1 MEKRSP
7 TVELLRLALPMIGMM
22 VSRQLVNFIDTFMV
36 SMLGTS
42 AQAAIA
48 PSTILLFT
56 FSCLGMG
63 IAQSIQ
69 TFVSQADGRGQ
80 AHVAGS
86 YAWQSVYLGLI
97 AGVLALPVILTVPH
111 WVGVVASVAGAA
123 PEIEQLEVDFL
134 SIAMWSV
141 APITITAGLEA
152 FYNGIS
158 RPRVALVAILASLVS
173 VAIGNYVLIFGHW
186 GFPAMGIKGSAVST
200 VISWCVRMGVLF
212 IPLFFEEMDERYR
225 TRRDW
230 QARPS
235 RLKELFQL
243 GWPISLQW
251 LVDIGAWAVVLAV
264 LIPPFGAIDMAA
276 ATIALQYMHVSFM
289 PALGLGMALTT
300 QVGNSIGAGQPE
312 VAVERV
318 RLARRVIVAW
328 MGFMGLVFL
337 VAGRPLALAWTQF
350 DPGATEALVSA
361 TVKVLVWCGIWQVF
375 DALCI
380 TYSFAL
386 RGAGDTRL
394 PTILFAG
401 CCWGIFITGGWS
413 ISHFA
418 PQLGAPAIWSAGAA
432 YITVLGLLLR
442 RRFHRGAW
450 RSIQLS
456 AA

>member
-1 MEKRSP
+1 
-7 TVELLRLALPMIGMM
+7 VELLRLALPMIGMM

-48 PSTILLFT
+48 PATILLFT
-56 FSCLGMG
+56 ISCLGMG
-63 IAQSIQ
+63 IAQAIQ
-69 TFVSQADGRGQ
+69 TFVSQADGRGE
-80 AHVAGS
+80 AHRGGS
-86 YAWQSVYLGLI
+86 YAWQSIYLGLI
-97 AGVLALPVILTVPH
+97 MGVIAIPVALTVPT
-111 WVGVVASVAGAA
+111 WVGTIASFANVP

-134 SIAMWSV
+134 SIAMWFV
-141 APITITAGLEA
+141 LPATVTAGLEA

-173 VAIGNYVLIFGHW
+173 VTIGNYVLIFGHW
-186 GFPAMGIKGSAVST
+186 GFPAMGIEGAAIST
-200 VISWCVRMGVLF
+200 VISWCVRMGVLL
-212 IPLFFEEMDERYR
+212 IPLFFDEMDERYR

-230 QARPS
+230 RPRPD
-235 RLKELFQL
+235 RLKELFAL

-264 LIPPFGAIDMAA
+264 LIPPFGAVDMAA

-289 PALGLGMALTT
+289 PGIGLGMALTT
-300 QVGNSIGAGQPE
+300 QVGNAIGAGQPE

-318 RLARRVIVAW
+318 RLALRVIVAW

-350 DPGATEALVSA
+350 DPTATEALVSA
-361 TVKVLVWCGIWQVF
+361 TVKVLLWCGIWQVF

-386 RGAGDTRL
+386 RGAGDTRV

-401 CCWGIFITGGWS
+401 CCWGIFIAGGWS

-442 RRFHRGAW
+442 RRFNRGAW